1 MGYEYRVIWRREV
14 GSSYSSETGY
24 EYDDS
29 PGGLRSRIYQRPIY
43 ARRLALILRGA
54 MAEALDL
61 DPDDFACCSGR
72 DCGCGGLTN
81 QQVWD
86 KKAENIPPLV
96 EGPTIQRRTVGE
108 WADAPVT
115 EGE

>member
-1 MGYEYRVIWRREV
+1 MGYEYRVIWRREA
-14 GSSYSSETGY
+14 TGRVVVFVA
-24 EYDDS
+24 
-29 PGGLRSRIYQRPIY
+29 GLGAVA